1 MSLFVDF
8 VGLNT
13 LIQDAIT
20 SSANY
25 IGYPL
30 TADVSS
36 YYNPH
41 FSLTNNGDYL
51 AALNAHRNGPY
62 GHPIFKQIR
71 TSENPLTRYQVA
83 NNIFSFVETPSREV
97 VRNFGEN
104 QIEYINS
111 RYGDIQRFD
120 EVPISSKYF
129 PLQFLFGVGIDNE
142 RVQNKEDLSIDN
154 IERILLKSSYANE
167 MGYFV
172 NDGINKYYN
181 LSQVTEE
188 DYEKIKEFY
197 LNGGLDAD
205 DSPISTFEFM
215 KYRETI
221 FPREVNT
228 YKAHVRQRTN
238 YENNFWRDDKDD
250 RITQSAPFDYLT
262 RFSIWPLD
270 ASPNWQTKTAVHYGV
285 LVPFSDNVT
294 PGILQNYGSLVA
306 ENLNTSN
313 IDGFLKVAP
322 YYNRL
327 HTLQYHVAADSQ
339 YFEFLNSVDTST
351 VVGPSGI
358 PIPETGSYS
367 GVANAGDRFQGNALW
382 QAGEQAGK
390 NPFYSSYDYFIEE
403 LRGKGKD
410 FSIVPEFRISD
421 HVETL
426 LASGS
431 QIKILDF
438 FDVTGGL
445 SSANQSSEDL
455 FYETYSTTDFLK
467 HFAKIKKDH
476 QDFAEPSTI
485 KLTCKGLKKFLAYDS
500 FYPALRTVDLSQR
513 FYNSYK
519 DNVYFN
525 RLGTTVNPVVA
536 ASFEMQALMNPLYA
550 PGVMFNSIK
559 SGVACDYPLVL
570 DSLEIY
576 HATGSSGGTN
586 EDEYLIN
593 NSRFDYRVPFEAIV
607 EPEKYLANTELIC
620 NEPHPSGNID
630 GSSFWDGTGD
640 VLYKKMSS
648 NFCAEVGNFFLKNS
662 SFTSISSLEQ
672 SNPNFGQ
679 AVSGTTYSMR
689 VKMYRSMDR
698 ARLTYSGSY
707 GFYMPPQD
715 YLSGNIVPR
724 ETITMYSRPSAFGP
738 PCAGVTASVGFTT
751 SPVDLHVDSLKG
763 YNFPFTPPYYHG
775 QAWADISFTAD
786 ETKKYTLSEIIAKSE
801 TTYLRTDIDS
811 FEDIW
816 GFKTNEGPQKST
828 GLAGTDDQIAINFN
842 AMQLNSSVNLFSRGQ
857 IASINLENDIS
868 EQPVNII
875 TDVTEDA
882 SARWIIQTK
891 FETPILNFKD
901 VDLIVSASG
910 RLFTSQTPRGMWH
923 QYGRLPTNDEG
934 IFLSVDDIP
943 VTWFTNKLGQ
953 SGIEAKENKSL
964 VDLCGFS
971 STPVK
976 LGQVASGRV
985 IREAVIAVPFIEIN
999 GEKKFFELDADN
1011 ISTARQYLR
1020 VEDQNKKGLGV
1031 PPGSGDLE
1039 TLAKRTSPSVIDMV
1053 RKAKRYVFPP
1063 SMDFLN
1069 YPEVTPFSMYIFEF
1083 THTLSQQDLSDIW
1096 QNLPPEIGESFEEA
1110 EASVSHP
1117 LLANEL
1123 LGYGAGND
1131 KTPKGG
1137 ELPNKL
1143 RWMVFKVK
1151 QRANT
1156 NYFDKV
1162 VGVKGSPIGTQ
1173 TISRDQ
1179 SLKVDQ
1185 DLISYNW
1192 PYDFFSL
1199 VELVK
1204 IDAEVTFSDL
1214 ESQDGATK
1222 NVPKGDSKR
1231 EKSSR
1236 TIEQNP
1242 TVESTRNNIGR
1253 RGR

>member
-1 MSLFVDF
+1 
-8 VGLNT
+8 
-13 LIQDAIT
+13 
-20 SSANY
+20 
-25 IGYPL
+25 
-30 TADVSS
+30 
-36 YYNPH
+36 
-41 FSLTNNGDYL
+41 
-51 AALNAHRNGPY
+51 
-62 GHPIFKQIR
+62 
-71 TSENPLTRYQVA
+71 
-83 NNIFSFVETPSREV
+83 
-97 VRNFGEN
+97 
-104 QIEYINS
+104 
-111 RYGDIQRFD
+111 
-120 EVPISSKYF
+120 
-129 PLQFLFGVGIDNE
+129 
-142 RVQNKEDLSIDN
+142 
-154 IERILLKSSYANE
+154 
-167 MGYFV
+167 
-172 NDGINKYYN
+172 
-181 LSQVTEE
+181 
-188 DYEKIKEFY
+188 
-197 LNGGLDAD
+197 
-205 DSPISTFEFM
+205 
-215 KYRETI
+215 
-221 FPREVNT
+221 
-228 YKAHVRQRTN
+228 
-238 YENNFWRDDKDD
+238 
-250 RITQSAPFDYLT
+250 
-262 RFSIWPLD
+262 
-270 ASPNWQTKTAVHYGV
+270 
-285 LVPFSDNVT
+285 
-294 PGILQNYGSLVA
+294 
-306 ENLNTSN
+306 
-313 IDGFLKVAP
+313 
-322 YYNRL
+322 
-327 HTLQYHVAADSQ
+327 
-339 YFEFLNSVDTST
+339 
-351 VVGPSGI
+351 
-358 PIPETGSYS
+358 
-367 GVANAGDRFQGNALW
+367 
-382 QAGEQAGK
+382 
-390 NPFYSSYDYFIEE
+390 
-403 LRGKGKD
+403 
-410 FSIVPEFRISD
+410 
-421 HVETL
+421 
-426 LASGS
+426 
-431 QIKILDF
+431 
-438 FDVTGGL
+438 
-445 SSANQSSEDL
+445 
-455 FYETYSTTDFLK
+455 
-467 HFAKIKKDH
+467 
-476 QDFAEPSTI
+476 
-485 KLTCKGLKKFLAYDS
+485 
-500 FYPALRTVDLSQR
+500 
-513 FYNSYK
+513 
-519 DNVYFN
+519 
-525 RLGTTVNPVVA
+525 VNPVVTA
-536 ASFEMQALMNPLYA
+536 AFEMQALMNPMYA
-550 PGVMFNSIK
+550 PGIMFNSIK

-570 DSLEIY
+570 DNLEVY
-576 HATGSSGGTN
+576 HATASSGATT

-630 GSSFWDGTGD
+630 GSSFWDGNGD

-648 NFCAEVGNFFLKNS
+648 NFCAEVGNFFLNNS

-698 ARLTYSGSY
+698 ARLTYSGSD

-715 YLSGNIVPR
+715 FLSGNVVPR

-738 PCAGVTASVGFTT
+738 PCAGVTASAGLTAGND
-751 SPVDLHVDSLKG
+751 DLHIDSLKG

-801 TTYLRTDIDS
+801 TTYLRADIES
-811 FEDIW
+811 LEDTW
-816 GFKTNEGPQKST
+816 GFGTNEGPQKTT
-828 GLAGTDDQIAINFN
+828 GLGQPDDQVAINFN

-868 EQPVNII
+868 EQPVNIT

-910 RLFTSQTPRGMWH
+910 RVFTSQTPRGMWH

-943 VTWFTNKLGQ
+943 VTWYTNKLGQ
-953 SGIEAKENKSL
+953 APEVAKENKSL

-985 IREAVIAVPFIEIN
+985 IREAVVAVPFIEIG

-1011 ISTARQYLR
+1011 VSTARQYLR

-1069 YPEVTPFSMYIFEF
+1069 YPEIKPFSMYIFEF
-1083 THTLSQQDLSDIW
+1083 THVLSQQDLADIW
-1096 QNLPPEIGESFEEA
+1096 QNLPPSIGTSFAEA

-1123 LGYGAGND
+1123 MGYGTGD
-1131 KTPKGG
+1131 DTTPKGG
-1137 ELPNKL
+1137 ELPNKV

-1162 VGVKGSPIGTQ
+1162 VGVKGSPLTAQ
-1173 TISRDQ
+1173 TTSRDQ

-1214 ESQDGATK
+1214 ESQDGTTK

-1236 TIEQNP
+1236 TIQQNP